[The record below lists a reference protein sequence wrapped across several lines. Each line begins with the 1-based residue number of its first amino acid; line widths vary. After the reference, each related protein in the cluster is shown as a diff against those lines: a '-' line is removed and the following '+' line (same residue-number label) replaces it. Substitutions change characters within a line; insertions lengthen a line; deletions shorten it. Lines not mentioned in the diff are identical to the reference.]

1 MPVMA
6 NGRLF
11 LIPSPLG
18 EYAPEQVIPAPVL
31 EKLRGIRRYVVEET
45 RTVRRYLSAAGLKG
59 HIGGLEFRELNEHT
73 APEEVESLLDMFSE
87 NGEPVDVG
95 LISEAGLPA
104 VADPGAQ
111 LVALCHQHGIQVVP
125 LVGPSSLMLALM
137 ASGLNGQS
145 FAFVGYLPAKID
157 ERRKA
162 IRDIEKRSAQFRQ
175 TEIFIETPYRND
187 SLMSDLLATLQPGTK
202 LCIAADI
209 TLDGET
215 IITRTVK
222 GWRTSPV
229 SIGKRPCVFLILAK

>member
-1 MPVMA
+1 MA

-73 APEEVESLLDMFSE
+73 APDEVESLLDMFSE

-111 LVALCHQHGIQVVP
+111 LVALCHQRGIRVVP

-145 FAFVGYLPAKID
+145 FAFVGYLPAKTD

-162 IRDIEKRSAQFRQ
+162 IRDIEKRSAQLRQ